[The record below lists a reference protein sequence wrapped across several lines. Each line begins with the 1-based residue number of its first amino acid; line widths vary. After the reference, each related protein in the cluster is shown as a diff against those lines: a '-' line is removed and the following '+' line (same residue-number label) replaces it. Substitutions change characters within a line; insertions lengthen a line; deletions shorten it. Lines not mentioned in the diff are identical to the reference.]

1 MNGVQVVEP
10 ENEDGKSSTDTSNTA
25 RNKLKETFVVVGVPA
40 YNEEVGIGS
49 VILES
54 HTYADEIIV
63 VDDGSKDRTVEIARK
78 AGARVIEHKT
88 NKGKGA
94 AIQTLFTEVQ
104 EFNSDVDIFVL
115 IDGDGQHMSRSIPDI
130 AEPVLNGKADIVIG
144 SRYLGQEET
153 ETPVYRRFGQ
163 KVLDLMMTGS
173 SKKHLTDTQSGFR
186 VISSDAISRLNIST
200 DGMGVESEMI
210 SRATEQGLSIQEVP
224 VNVRYEGIDGQTH
237 NPVRHGLTVLVFITQ
252 LIRDRHP
259 LLFFSVP
266 GFLLL
271 GIGGLMAIN
280 TILVYQSMSVF
291 RHWQMLL
298 SGFLVVF
305 GTLSLF
311 CGILLSQIANMMSSL
326 EQQENKV
333 K

>member
-1 MNGVQVVEP
+1 MEKIQDTGRKSK
-10 ENEDGKSSTDTSNTA
+10 NEKSSTVAFNTT
-25 RNKLKETFVVVGVPA
+25 RNKLEEAFIIVGIPA
-40 YNEEVGIGS
+40 YDEEVGIGS
-49 VILES
+49 VILDS
-54 HTYADEIIV
+54 HTYADEVIV

-94 AIQTLFTEVQ
+94 AIRTLFTEVQ
-104 EFNSDVDIFVL
+104 EFTGDVDMLVL
-115 IDGDGQHMSRSIPDI
+115 IDGDGQHISRNIPDV
-130 AEPVLNGKADIVIG
+130 AEPVLNGEADIAIG

-163 KVLDLMMTGS
+163 KVLDLMTTGS

-186 VISSDAISRLNIST
+186 VISLDAILRLDIST

-210 SRATEQGLSIQEVP
+210 SKAIERGLSIQEVP
-224 VNVRYEGIDGQTH
+224 VSVRYEGVDGQTH
-237 NPVRHGLTVLVFITQ
+237 NPLRHGLTVLIFIIQ
-252 LIRDRHP
+252 LVRDRHP
-259 LLFFSVP
+259 LIFFSIP
-266 GFLLL
+266 GLLSL

-280 TILVYQSMSVF
+280 TVLIYQSMGVLYQ
-291 RHWQMLL
+291 WQMLL

-311 CGILLSQIANMMSSL
+311 CGLLLSQIANMMSSL
-326 EQQENKV
+326 EQQQDRV